1 MPRQPRPPERTS
13 GADAR
18 GPRTLEQA
26 VAVFDVDDQLD
37 RLTAEPEWSRHDR
50 NAVTL
55 AKSSSFRVV
64 LVALRGG
71 AQVGEDEAHGPMS
84 VQVVRGAVTVRRSEE
99 AAELSAGQLAAME
112 AGGPWSV
119 TARDASAILLTISW
133 PEERSLV

>member
-1 MPRQPRPPERTS
+1 MADQPRPPERTS

-18 GPRTLEQA
+18 RPRALEQP
-26 VAVFDVDDQLD
+26 VAAFDLDDELD
-37 RLTAEPEWSRHDR
+37 RLTAEPEWSGRDR
-50 NAVTL
+50 NALTL

-71 AQVGEDEAHGPMS
+71 ARVGEDEAHGPMS
-84 VQVVRGAVTVRRSEE
+84 VQVFRGAVTVRRSNE
-99 AAELSAGQLAAME
+99 AAELSAGQLGTME